1 MNMRVLVAYASRY
14 GATQGIAERIN
25 AMLRQQG
32 LEATVAPAS
41 QAGDPAGYDAV
52 VIGSAA
58 YMFHWMKPATK
69 FVRRNSDALA
79 TRPVWLFSSG
89 PLGNKAQD
97 DQGRNLC
104 DVLDP
109 KEIAEFRATVKP
121 REHKVFFGALDAGK
135 LGFFHKLI
143 YKLPVNRDNAILPQG
158 DFRNWSDID
167 AWTGSI
173 AQALKTPRD

>member
-1 MNMRVLVAYASRY
+1 
-14 GATQGIAERIN
+14 
-25 AMLRQQG
+25 MLRQQG
-32 LEATVAPAS
+32 LEATVAPVR
-41 QAGDPAGYDAV
+41 QAGDPASYDAT

-58 YMFHWMKPATK
+58 YMLHWMKLATN

-97 DQGRNLC
+97 NQGRNLC
-104 DVLDP
+104 DVMEP
-109 KEIAEFRATVKP
+109 KEIAEFREILKP

-143 YKLPVNRDNAILPQG
+143 YKLPVNRDDAILPQG

-167 AWTGSI
+167 AWATAI
-173 AQALKTPRD
+173 AQALKAGGDQAARL